1 MTDSKT
7 SQDSPSVLVVDDD
20 STILFLARQYLSKA
34 GFSVEIAENGKIAL
48 TVIEKKKP
56 DIVLLDVQMPEMNG
70 FDTCANIR
78 EMPETRHTPIL
89 MVTGLDDYE
98 SIDQAYK
105 AGATDFYTKPINWL
119 LLEHRIR
126 YMLRLNRMEEELR
139 TAHEELEQRV
149 EKRTEELQ
157 KINIELQEEIHQRKL
172 AEQLQKEAYEELKS
186 TQSQLVQSAKLA
198 SIGELAA
205 GVVHELNQPLMVI
218 RGYIQTMLKH
228 PGDGRE
234 TVKWLKMVEKNTGR
248 MTAIINH
255 LRIFSRQSES
265 EFKPVDLNQV
275 IEDAFLMV
283 GEQLRL
289 HNIKTVKNLSSDLP
303 KVKGD
308 TNKLEQVMLNLIT
321 NARDAIEQGRKKES
335 KSDPTDYERS
345 QGTLEIVT
353 RMPDAG
359 ADFIEV
365 LVKDTGSG
373 IPEETAPKIFDPFFT
388 TKEVGK
394 GTGLGLSISYG
405 IINEHRAEIEI
416 AETGP
421 EGTTFRI
428 KFPIKQPNQ
437 TNRS

>member
-1 MTDSKT
+1 MANSET
-7 SQDSPSVLVVDDD
+7 SQNSPLVLVVDDD
-20 STILFLARQYLSKA
+20 TTILFLAKQYLSKA

-48 TVIEKKKP
+48 TVLEKKKP

-70 FDTCANIR
+70 FDTCAKIR
-78 EMPETRHTPIL
+78 EKPDTKHTPVL

-98 SIDQAYK
+98 SIDKAYE
-105 AGATDFYTKPINWL
+105 AGATDFFTKPINWL

-126 YMLRLNRMEEELR
+126 YMLRLSRTEEELR
-139 TAHEELEQRV
+139 SAREELEQRV
-149 EKRTEELQ
+149 EERTRELQ
-157 KINIELQEEIHQRKL
+157 KTNTELKEEIRNRQQIEISLRK
-172 AEQLQKEAYEELKS
+172 AYEKLKS

-218 RGYIQTMLKH
+218 RGYTQTLIRH
-228 PGDGRE
+228 PGDG
-234 TVKWLKMVEKNTGR
+234 TDTNKWLKLIERNTSR
-248 MTAIINH
+248 MTGIINH

-265 EFKPVDLNQV
+265 EFLPVDLNLI
-275 IEDAFLMV
+275 IEDAFRMV

-289 HNIKTVKNLSSDLP
+289 HDIQTVKNLSADVP
-303 KVKGD
+303 KIKGD
-308 TNKLEQVMLNLIT
+308 ANKLEQVILNLIT
-321 NARDAIEQGRKKES
+321 NARDAIEQRRKK
-335 KSDPTDYERS
+335 KVQPDTMDYEQSR
-345 QGTLEIVT
+345 GKLEIET
-353 RMPDAG
+353 RMADAG

-373 IPEETAPKIFDPFFT
+373 IPEDSKHKIFDPFFT

-405 IINEHRAEIEI
+405 IIKEHQAEIDI

-428 KFPIKQPNQ
+428 KFPVEQP
-437 TNRS
+437 

>member
-1 MTDSKT
+1 MANSET
-7 SQDSPSVLVVDDD
+7 SQNSPLVLVVDDD
-20 STILFLARQYLSKA
+20 TTILFLAKQYLSKA

-48 TVIEKKKP
+48 TVLEKKKP

-70 FDTCANIR
+70 FDTCAKIR
-78 EMPETRHTPIL
+78 EKPDTKHTPVL

-98 SIDQAYK
+98 SIDKAYE
-105 AGATDFYTKPINWL
+105 AGATDFFTKPINWL

-126 YMLRLNRMEEELR
+126 YMLRLSRTEEELR
-139 TAHEELEQRV
+139 SAREELEQRV
-149 EKRTEELQ
+149 EERTRELQ
-157 KINIELQEEIHQRKL
+157 KTNTELKEEIRNRQQIEISLRK
-172 AEQLQKEAYEELKS
+172 AYEKLKS

-218 RGYIQTMLKH
+218 RGYTQTLIRH
-228 PGDGRE
+228 PGDG
-234 TVKWLKMVEKNTGR
+234 TDTNKWLKLIERNTSR
-248 MTAIINH
+248 MTGIINH

-265 EFKPVDLNQV
+265 EFLPVDLNLI
-275 IEDAFLMV
+275 IEDAFRMV

-289 HNIKTVKNLSSDLP
+289 HDIQTVKNLSADVP
-303 KVKGD
+303 KIKGD
-308 TNKLEQVMLNLIT
+308 ANKLEQVILNLIT
-321 NARDAIEQGRKKES
+321 NARDAIEQRRKKEVQP
-335 KSDPTDYERS
+335 DTMDYEQSR
-345 QGTLEIVT
+345 GKLEIET
-353 RMPDAG
+353 RMADAG

-373 IPEETAPKIFDPFFT
+373 IPEDSKHKIFDPFFT

-405 IINEHRAEIEI
+405 IIKEHQAEIEI

-428 KFPIKQPNQ
+428 KFPVEQP
-437 TNRS
+437 